1 MTSIS
6 FTQKEYEAIE
16 NVFISKF
23 MDFDLESE
31 EAEAKANGYGMSEVN
46 EYKAIQNIMKKML
59 RAINKTGVYYRYQ
72 LIDYDG
78 KVTDENIK
86 EEYRI

>member
-1 MTSIS
+1 MSSIS
-6 FTQKEYEAIE
+6 FTQKEFEALS
-16 NVFISKF
+16 NLFTSKY

-31 EAEAKANGYGMSEVN
+31 EAEAKSNGYGMSQVN
-46 EYKAIQNIMKKML
+46 EYKAVQNIIKKML
-59 RAINKTGVYYRYQ
+59 RGINKSGTYYRYQ

-78 KVTDENIK
+78 EITDENIK